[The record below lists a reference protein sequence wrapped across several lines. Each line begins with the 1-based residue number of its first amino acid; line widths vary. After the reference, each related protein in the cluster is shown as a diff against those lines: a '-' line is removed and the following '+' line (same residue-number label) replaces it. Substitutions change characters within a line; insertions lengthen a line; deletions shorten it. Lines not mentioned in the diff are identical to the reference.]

1 MERTREMGRRSPAGG
16 IAPRLH
22 SPYLDQRPL
31 LPSAVA
37 DRIAESGGWDDRGR
51 LDAVALF
58 RLVGGN
64 YAVVRVRGR
73 SETWP
78 LPSHP
83 DDGTEVYV
91 DHTPQLALWRASRW
105 GPDAQLRKL
114 IWRVHEWVVRMEGL
128 RRLATAAG
136 TQGPPPLHAPM
147 DALPPLELVIGR
159 VPAVDGG
166 RKPNVSK
173 EKGDRKVSHLRS
185 LPRSDEDG
193 LLRGLLD
200 RGSRRGP
207 D

>member
-1 MERTREMGRRSPAGG
+1 MERTREMGRRPPAGG

-31 LPSAVA
+31 LPSTIA
-37 DRIAESGGWDDRGR
+37 DRIAESGGWDERGR

-73 SETWP
+73 NGTWP
-78 LPSHP
+78 LPMHP